1 MNKYIFYCNN
11 CSFKK
16 IINDSSDLEGFVF
29 VKSSPIQEKIPQIDY
44 STGLIRETTVSNQ
57 PKKIKCPKCGFSNR
71 PKIIKEEE
79 EKKDEQTNNID
90 GR

>member
-16 IINDSSDLEGFVF
+16 ILSCSSDLENFVL
-29 VKSSPIQEKIPQIDY
+29 VKSSPIQTKIPHIDS
-44 STGLIRETTVSNQ
+44 STGATRENQAINQ

-71 PKIIKEEE
+71 LKQLKEEE
-79 EKKDEQTNNID
+79 SNNEASNLD